1 MVNTS
6 VVDRLE
12 QLKNDINHHNY
23 RYYVLDGPVVSDSE
37 YDRLMRELKGLEEQ
51 QPELITPDSPTQ
63 RVGAAPA
70 EGFAKVQHVSPML
83 SLANAFSFQELEAW
97 YKRVKGLLEDAD
109 FEMVCELKID
119 GLAVSLTYED
129 GRMARGVTRGDGH
142 QGEDVTQNLR
152 TVRSIPLHLLDQ
164 APRVLEVRGE
174 IYMSKKSFT
183 ELNEEMSAKG
193 ESLYANPRNTA
204 AGSVRQLDPR
214 MTASRNLDIFVYSLG
229 NIEGGDMPD
238 NHWEALGS
246 LKGLG
251 FKINSR
257 NTLCRTLEEVEEL
270 YQSWM
275 EERHHL
281 PYDADGMV
289 VKVNSFQAQDILGY
303 VGREPRWAI
312 AYKFPA
318 EQATTT
324 LLDITLNVGRTGSM
338 NPSAILEPVTV
349 SGATVKHATLHNEEY
364 IKEKDISIGDR
375 VVVERAGDVIPQV
388 VRVITEARPS
398 PVPICYHCGSYY
410 HPDSQHPPEI
420 QWTGRMPAA
429 CPVCGT
435 PVVKPETEAMHRCP
449 NTSCPAQFFELLKH
463 FVSKGAMNID
473 GLGEQWCRTLI
484 DVGLVKDVA
493 DLYYLQKE
501 PPPEPEHTWD
511 KPEIRPMSPRVI
523 HALGIPKVGKKMADL
538 LASSYPS
545 IDHLSRATQ
554 EELAVIPAIPQNTAE
569 SVVTYFQ
576 DENNLAVIQAVTRN
590 ERLLEMEGM
599 KNKLAGEI
607 MGNIEASKTRPMS
620 RVIFALGV
628 LHVGS
633 EMADLLAHH
642 YPSIDHLSRATE
654 EELTAIPGIGPKIA
668 ESVVAYF
675 RVESNLAVIRKLR
688 EAGLY
693 YLNVSPAREEGAGL
707 EAAEGTELPL
717 IGRTFVLTGTL
728 TSLSRSGAEA
738 RIKELGGSTTSNVTR
753 KTRYLVVGQEPGS
766 KLETAERLGTELLHE
781 EEFLELIGINITD

>member
-6 VVDRLE
+6 VVDRL
-12 QLKNDINHHNY
+12 QQIKNDINYHNY

-51 QPELITPDSPTQ
+51 HPELITPDSPTQ

-97 YKRVKGLLEDAD
+97 YRRVKGLLEDAD
-109 FEMVCELKID
+109 FDMVCELKID

-129 GRMARGVTRGDGH
+129 GRMARGVTRGDGYR
-142 QGEDVTQNLR
+142 GEDVTQNLR
-152 TVRSIPLHLLDQ
+152 TVRSIPLHLLDH

-183 ELNEEMSAKG
+183 ELNEEMSARG
-193 ESLYANPRNTA
+193 EPLYANPRNTA

-229 NIEGGDMPD
+229 HVEDGAMPD
-238 NHWEALGS
+238 THWEALGS
-246 LKGLG
+246 LKELG
-251 FKINSR
+251 FKINPR
-257 NTLCRTLEEVEEL
+257 NTLCNTLEEVEEL

-281 PYDADGMV
+281 PYDADGLV
-289 VKVNSFQAQDILGY
+289 VKVNSFRYQDILGH

-318 EQATTT
+318 EQAITR

-338 NPSAILEPVTV
+338 NPSAILEPVNV

-398 PVPICYHCGSYY
+398 SVPTCSHCGSYY
-410 HPDSQHPPEI
+410 HPDSQHPSEV

-501 PPPEPEHTWD
+501 PPPEPGHTWD
-511 KPEIRPMSPRVI
+511 KPEMRPMSPRVI

-569 SVVTYFQ
+569 SVVAYFQ
-576 DENNLAVIQAVTRN
+576 DQNNLAVIQAVTRN

-642 YPSIDHLSRATE
+642 YASIDHLSRATE

-675 RVESNLAVIRKLR
+675 RVESNLAVIGKLR
-688 EAGLY
+688 KAGLY
-693 YLNVSPAREEGAGL
+693 YLNISPAREEGAGTK
-707 EAAEGTELPL
+707 AAEGTELPL
-717 IGRTFVLTGTL
+717 VGCTFVLTGTL
-728 TSLSRSGAEA
+728 TSLSRSRAEA
-738 RIKELGGSTTSNVTR
+738 RIKELGGSTTSNVTG
-753 KTRYLVVGQEPGS
+753 KTSYLVVGQDPGS
-766 KLETAERLGTELLHE
+766 KLEAAERLGTELLSE